1 MLGIMMRRKKAKEK
15 EEEEKEE
22 EDEEEMG
29 GKRRRGKVSGKTG
42 GDGTTRTAT
51 IRRLYPT
58 QRNHS

>member
-1 MLGIMMRRKKAKEK
+1 MKG
-15 EEEEKEE
+15 E